1 MNIESKSNVK
11 SSVMSEV
18 ELSRLG
24 GGAVAYIKEMT
35 SEEATRLFP
44 GVKDLPSGI
53 NLFALHHAD
62 GTPIALTDSRNAAL
76 GHAIEDDLEVQS
88 VH

>member
-1 MNIESKSNVK
+1 MNVEHKWSPKGA
-11 SSVMSEV
+11 MSEA
-18 ELSRLG
+18 ELGKLG
-24 GGAVAYIKEMT
+24 GGDVAYIKEMT
-35 SEEATRLFP
+35 SEEAIKLYP
-44 GVKDLPSGI
+44 GVKDLPTGV

-76 GHAIEDDLEVQS
+76 GHAIEDELIVHS

>member
-1 MNIESKSNVK
+1 MNVEQKWVPK
-11 SSVMSEV
+11 GTMSES
-18 ELSRLG
+18 ELGKLG
-24 GGAVAYIKEMT
+24 GGDVAYIKEMT
-35 SEEATRLFP
+35 SEEAIKLYP
-44 GVKDLPSGI
+44 GVKDLPAGI

-76 GHAIEDDLEVQS
+76 GHAIEDELVVHS

>member
-1 MNIESKSNVK
+1 MNVEQKWAPK
-11 SSVMSEV
+11 GAMSEA
-18 ELSRLG
+18 ELGKLG
-24 GGAVAYIKEMT
+24 GGDVAYIKEMT
-35 SEEATRLFP
+35 SEEAIKLYP
-44 GVKDLPSGI
+44 GVKDLPTGV

-76 GHAIEDDLEVQS
+76 GHAIEDELIVHS

>member
-1 MNIESKSNVK
+1 MNVEQKWVPK
-11 SSVMSEV
+11 GTMSEA
-18 ELSRLG
+18 ELGKLG
-24 GGAVAYIKEMT
+24 GGDVAYIREMT
-35 SEEATRLFP
+35 SDEAIKLYP

-76 GHAIEDDLEVQS
+76 GHAIEDELIVHS